1 MNIREQIEKEI
12 TDKVMTKLASE
23 KVELGLKQD
32 AEKLNSVYFSTTDTV
47 NSILKSLS
55 NDARRAD
62 SAIDKAL
69 KTANEMKSM
78 VAKLEKAAKD
88 LGINVDNMAE
98 LKDMKTAIKD
108 STDYVSYKKTLQ
120 SII

>member
-1 MNIREQIEKEI
+1 MNLREKIEQEI

-32 AEKLNSVYFSTTDTV
+32 AEKLNSMYFSTTDTV

-88 LGINVDNMAE
+88 LGINVDNMPE

-108 STDYVSYKKTLQ
+108 STDYVSYKKTLK